1 MTPPPAWPILFVK
14 SLGLFSYWIWF
25 LDTQNRFYFI
35 VKRLKMHFW
44 LPSSDSLFREAGKS
58 CWSGALFSV
67 DLKLWVETKPNNN
80 KTDQESSS
88 VRWLDLSP
96 MQTSSYRWSY
106 SPPTLK
112 TDQVSVGNFSDF
124 HKTLFQPNFSNGP
137 IMALQFFSQW
147 HHNLNNSEN
156 KHQINKQGGC
166 CWRSWFLTPSRI

>member
-1 MTPPPAWPILFVK
+1 MIPWYPKQIL
-14 SLGLFSYWIWF
+14 LYCEEAENAF
-25 LDTQNRFYFI
+25 LIAFI
-35 VKRLKMHFW
+35 RQPFQRSWEKLLKR
-44 LPSSDSLFREAGKS
+44 SSI
-58 CWSGALFSV
+58 
-67 DLKLWVETKPNNN
+67 LKLWEETKPNNN

-112 TDQVSVGNFSDF
+112 TDQVSIGNFSDF
-124 HKTLFQPNFSNGP
+124 HKTMLQPNFSNGP